1 MSTPL
6 ADGHSPHQG
15 VHSGAMEGCTVGPGR
30 GAQWGQMMTYAAIR
44 ERQVPIHRRRVR
56 LSTLAKFD
64 LKFKVATAATHA
76 ILL

>member
-1 MSTPL
+1 
-6 ADGHSPHQG
+6 
-15 VHSGAMEGCTVGPGR
+15 
-30 GAQWGQMMTYAAIR
+30 MMTYAAIR